1 VIRTEAVRYLIAKGW
16 PMRQA
21 SALVGVFM
29 DGEEIDIRPD
39 RHDRFHDY
47 ASSNGGLDLHDS
59 ATRLNFLG
67 WELGNGYAAL
77 GSKFFAADTV
87 ERPLDLL
94 RSIGTR
100 TWPTSSARINTRHT
114 CTAPNRCTPTFK
126 IDRFCNGDGGLL
138 RAGHPLLVGP
148 PAGVHFIGTSD
159 LNFTPGRLPLPT

>member
-39 RHDRFHDY
+39 RRVRFHDY

-87 ERPLDLL
+87 EEAVRFAALYRHPDLAD
-94 RSIGTR
+94 IER
-100 TWPTSSARINTRHT
+100 TDQYNTYLYRAQQVHT
-114 CTAPNRCTPTFK
+114 
-126 IDRFCNGDGGLL
+126 
-138 RAGHPLLVGP
+138 
-148 PAGVHFIGTSD
+148 D
-159 LNFTPGRLPLPT
+159 LQD